1 MGRFQKIAIAF
12 VCLAASLHAEF
23 ELKRT
28 DVRKTFEEM
37 IHFHVEH
44 REVNSLLMGRALKLF
59 VDKFD
64 TYKMYLTRAEAEA
77 FFSLPKNLI
86 EKGIEAYYADDLS
99 LFNQANR
106 LLSVAI
112 QRARQWRKEM
122 QRELILAV
130 FDIEPTRGEAYLS
143 FASDENH
150 LKKRVWKQ
158 LVRVLMQEK
167 ALNQLE
173 NWTPKDREKI
183 FGLWEGRFQTKERE
197 YLAEGT
203 QGEHY
208 LALHSLKA
216 LGLSLDAHST
226 YFSPEEA
233 LEMRMLLEK
242 QFEGVGVVLREGIH
256 GVIIADLVDGGPA
269 QKSGQVRPGDQIIKI
284 DGKPIADMSYA
295 EVLNAMKGK
304 GGEELRLTIKRA
316 GSAQLQE
323 VKLTREKIMMSD
335 GRLKV
340 EAVPHGDGQIGIL
353 NLPSFYEGSHATSAE
368 GDMREAIQKL
378 KRRGPLKGIILDLRE
393 NAGGFLTQAVKISG
407 LFITKGVIVISKY
420 ARGEIKYLR
429 NLDGRLHFDGPLII
443 LTSRASASAA
453 EIVAQALQDYGVAL
467 IVGDEETYGKGTIQ
481 YQTVTDKHAKSF
493 YKVTVGRYYT
503 VSGRS
508 TQIEGV
514 KADIVVP
521 TIFSSYKIGERFLEY
536 PLPSDQVADAYIDPL
551 TDIDYKNRSWFQK
564 NYLPGLHQPQEKW
577 YKILPELKANSE
589 RRIQNDEN
597 FSLFLTTQEKLK
609 GSPSRSFRRI
619 SNPPWGDEDLQ
630 LSEAIN
636 IMCDMIGL
644 SQNSLSRP

>member
-1 MGRFQKIAIAF
+1 MGSFQKVAIAIA
-12 VCLAASLHAEF
+12 CLTASLHADF

-28 DVRKTFEEM
+28 DVRQTFEEM
-37 IHFHVEH
+37 VHFHVEQH
-44 REVNSLLMGRALKLF
+44 EINPLLMSRALKLF
-59 VDKFD
+59 VERFD
-64 TYKMYLTRAEAEA
+64 TYKMYLTRSEAQT
-77 FFSLPKNLI
+77 FFSLPPGLV

-99 LFNQANR
+99 LFNQASS
-106 LLSVAI
+106 LLSVAV
-112 QRARQWRKEM
+112 QRAQEWRREIE
-122 QRELILAV
+122 RELTLSAYDV
-130 FDIEPTRGEAYLS
+130 EATRGEAYLS
-143 FASDENH
+143 FSSNEDQ
-150 LKKRVWKQ
+150 LKGRIRKQ
-158 LVRVLMQEK
+158 LIRILMQEK
-167 ALNQLE
+167 ALNSLD

-183 FGLWEGRFQTKERE
+183 FSLWEGRFDRKEKE
-197 YLAEGT
+197 YLASGD

-208 LALHSLKA
+208 LALHTLKA
-216 LGLSLDAHST
+216 LGVSLDAHST

-233 LEMRMLLEK
+233 LEMRTSLEK
-242 QFEGVGVVLREGIH
+242 QFEGIGVVLREGID

-269 QKSGQVRPGDQIIKI
+269 QKSGRINPGDQIIEV
-284 DGKPIADMSYA
+284 DGAPIAEMTYS
-295 EVLNAMKGK
+295 EVLAAMKGK
-304 GGEELRLTIKRA
+304 GGKELRLTLKR
-316 GSAQLQE
+316 GTSSQVE
-323 VKLTREKIMMSD
+323 EITLTREKIMMND
-335 GRLKV
+335 GRLKA
-340 EAVPHGDGQIGIL
+340 EAIPCGDGQIGIL
-353 NLPSFYEGSHATSAE
+353 NLPSFYEGSHATAAD
-368 GDMREAIQKL
+368 GDMREAIQKF
-378 KRRGPLKGIILDLRE
+378 KRQGPLKGIILDLRE

-481 YQTVTDKHAKSF
+481 YQTVTDKEAKAF

-536 PLPSDQVADAYIDPL
+536 PLSNDQVAAAYVDPL
-551 TDIDYKNRSWFQK
+551 SDIDYKNRSWFQK

-577 YKILPELKANSE
+577 YKVLPQLKANSE
-589 RRIQNDEN
+589 MRLQSDKN
-597 FSLFLTTQEKLK
+597 FSLFMTAQTKLK
-609 GSPSRSFRRI
+609 GSPSRSFRRV

-630 LSEAIN
+630 LGEAIN
-636 IMCDMIGL
+636 IMRDMIDL
-644 SQNSLSRP
+644 SQTP